1 MPLPKSVTVALKGWR
16 SVFGE
21 DTRAELFVKDRYL
34 NRIATEIKK
43 ESGPGWVQYSG
54 RRSVVVSESDDFPE
68 PRRGILL
75 KGGCD
80 LPSVFTA
87 APLMRDGIVGTVA
100 ISRHIG
106 GTGGNRSDQIL
117 QTLDG
122 LDPDVLAETSEML
135 KMSDDYFE
143 PTFFSKTFRVPLLP
157 QAGEFPKTLVVLS
170 IASDETRQMYR
181 HREHG
186 FLADPGGWWLNQ
198 DLDRV
203 LDDLDTVDWFRKNFK
218 RVGRLSV
225 DGFRENN
232 TRLVREIRDRVG
244 AEVMYY
250 NTMVLDPANPTHNYQ
265 LVKTAHSVRRREFT
279 IALTELSRDLDF
291 PIVDVDRILKTAGV
305 SAQVDFAHFPV
316 DRMMPIGAEVYRIL
330 KATNLVV

>member
-1 MPLPKSVTVALKGWR
+1 MPLPKQVTAALKGWR

-21 DTRAELFVKDRYL
+21 GTKIELYIKKKYL
-34 NRIATEIKK
+34 SRIETEIKK

-54 RRSVVVSESDDFPE
+54 RRSVVISESDDFPE

-87 APLMRDGIVGTVA
+87 APLMRDGIKGTVA

-117 QTLDG
+117 QTLDD
-122 LDPDVLAETSEML
+122 LDPEAIAQASSML

-143 PTFFSKTFRVPLLP
+143 PTFFSKTFRVPQMP
-157 QAGEFPKTLVVLS
+157 RAGEFPKSLVVMRIS
-170 IASDETRQMYR
+170 TDETRQMYR

-198 DLDRV
+198 DLGRV
-203 LDDLDTVDWFRKNFK
+203 LEDRDTVDWFRKNFK
-218 RVGRLSV
+218 RVGR
-225 DGFRENN
+225 
-232 TRLVREIRDRVG
+232 
-244 AEVMYY
+244 
-250 NTMVLDPANPTHNYQ
+250 
-265 LVKTAHSVRRREFT
+265 
-279 IALTELSRDLDF
+279 
-291 PIVDVDRILKTAGV
+291 
-305 SAQVDFAHFPV
+305 
-316 DRMMPIGAEVYRIL
+316 
-330 KATNLVV
+330 

>member
-1 MPLPKSVTVALKGWR
+1 MPLAKPVTVALTTWR

-21 DTRAELFVKDRYL
+21 NTKIENWVKHRYL
-34 NRIATEIKK
+34 DSVERELRR

-54 RRSVVVSESDDFPE
+54 KRAVVVSESDDFPE

-80 LPSVFTA
+80 LPSVYTA
-87 APLMRDGIVGTVA
+87 APLLREGIKGTIA

-117 QTLDG
+117 QTLDIQTSAA
-122 LDPDVLAETSEML
+122 LDETMQML
-135 KMSDDYFE
+135 DMGEDYFE
-143 PTFFSKTFRVPLLP
+143 PTLFSPTFRLREMPEI
-157 QAGEFPKTLVVLS
+157 GEFPKDVIILS

-181 HREHG
+181 HREEG

-203 LDDLDTVDWFRKNFK
+203 LDERSKVTWFRKHFR

-225 DGFRENN
+225 DEFKANN
-232 TRLVREIRDRVG
+232 TRLVQEIRERTG
-244 AEVMYY
+244 ANVMYY
-250 NTMVLDPANPTHNYQ
+250 NSLVVDPANATHNYQ
-265 LVKTAHSVRRREFT
+265 LVKTAHSVRRREFLV
-279 IALTELSRDLDF
+279 ALAEMSRDLDF
-291 PIVDVDRILKTAGV
+291 PVVDIDRILKETGV
-305 SAQVDFAHFPV
+305 EEQVDFAHFPV
-316 DRMMPIGAEVYRIL
+316 DRMVPIGAEVHRIL
-330 KATNLVV
+330 AERGMV

>member
-1 MPLPKSVTVALKGWR
+1 VTAALKTWR
-16 SVFGE
+16 AVFGE
-21 DTRAELFVKDRYL
+21 DTKIELFVKERYL
-34 NRIATEIKK
+34 SKIETEIKK

-87 APLMRDGIVGTVA
+87 APLMREGIRGTIA

-117 QTLDG
+117 QTLDR
-122 LDPDVLAETSEML
+122 LDPEAIAETTRMLDLSE
-135 KMSDDYFE
+135 DYFE
-143 PTFFSKTFRVPLLP
+143 PTFFTKTFRVPQMP
-157 QAGEFPKTLVVLS
+157 QAGEFPKTVIIMGIS
-170 IASDETRQMYR
+170 TDETRQMYR

-186 FLADPGGWWLNQ
+186 FVADPGGWWLNQ
-198 DLDRV
+198 DLGRV
-203 LDDLDTVDWFRKNFK
+203 LEDRETVDWFRKNFQ
-218 RVGRLSV
+218 RVGRLSPE
-225 DGFRENN
+225 DFRKYN
-232 TRLVREIRDRVG
+232 TRLVHEIRDRVG
-244 AEVMYY
+244 AQVMYY

-279 IALTELSRDLDF
+279 IALAELSRDLDF

-305 SAQVDFAHFPV
+305 AEQVDFAHFPV
-316 DRMMPIGAEVYRIL
+316 DRMIPIGAEAYRIL
-330 KATNLVV
+330 KAIDFV